1 MQKGFFSGSQARKCN
16 SKNGSPFC
24 RVFRIFSV
32 SSKAGEI
39 GVQCNRK
46 FQFRVTGI
54 LLLDRELL
62 GIDLVFQSS
71 VFPKVL
77 DGFYGESEGNFKR
90 HETWQATRHISM

>member
-1 MQKGFFSGSQARKCN
+1 M
-16 SKNGSPFC
+16 
-24 RVFRIFSV
+24 FRIFSV

-71 VFPKVL
+71 VFPEEVL
-77 DGFYGESEGNFKR
+77 DGFYGESEGNFKENKR
-90 HETWQATRHISM
+90 HETWQEGRHISM

>member
-1 MQKGFFSGSQARKCN
+1 MQKGFFLGSKRQEVQY
-16 SKNGSPFC
+16 SKNGSPFF

-90 HETWQATRHISM
+90 K